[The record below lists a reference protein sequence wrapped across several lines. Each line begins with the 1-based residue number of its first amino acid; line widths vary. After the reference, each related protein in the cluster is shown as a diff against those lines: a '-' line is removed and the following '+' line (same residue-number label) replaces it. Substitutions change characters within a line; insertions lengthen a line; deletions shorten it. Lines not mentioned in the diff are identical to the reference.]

1 MWFDVCTVAVLIN
14 CGSYVIY
21 PRIVYVC
28 IRTLA
33 SLQVQSP
40 NAAIGSRVIFLLV
53 EAFSTKTFFFFLSW
67 SVSFSLS
74 SIPAFV
80 RFVSSHCR
88 HRPDPLLYLQHG
100 YRLIHYGG
108 DRLFMRPLD
117 SLKVRWCQSL
127 ILTMPAT
134 RGCEPFLCASWRR
147 SQLVFLCCPFT
158 CSPARPCWVY
168 VTELQSQIKTVT
180 RLTHALMS
188 VQDSHALVWMREGQ
202 DGMGVVWPGSD
213 RPRRLQYSWQSD
225 SIKGAN
231 GKATW

>member
-1 MWFDVCTVAVLIN
+1 MVRRLY
-14 CGSYVIY
+14 CGRFNKLRFICNLSSY
-21 PRIVYVC
+21 C
-28 IRTLA
+28 IRLYPYSGFT
-33 SLQVQSP
+33 
-40 NAAIGSRVIFLLV
+40 
-53 EAFSTKTFFFFLSW
+53 
-67 SVSFSLS
+67 S

-202 DGMGVVWPGSD
+202 DGMGVGLARI
-213 RPRRLQYSWQSD
+213 RPTQAASVQLAKRQD
-225 SIKGAN
+225 KGR
-231 GKATW
+231 